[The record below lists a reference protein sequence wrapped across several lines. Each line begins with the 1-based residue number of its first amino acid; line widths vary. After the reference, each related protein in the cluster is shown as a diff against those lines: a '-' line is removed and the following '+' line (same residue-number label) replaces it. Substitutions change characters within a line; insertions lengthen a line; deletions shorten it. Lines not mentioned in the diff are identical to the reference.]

1 MSKFARIENGTALET
16 FVPPEGFG
24 LADCFT
30 PEVAALFTACPDNV
44 TPGSTVDAKGNWT
57 VAPDPGPEPAPAPTP
72 VYPKVGPIAFQML
85 FTPQEMIAADEL
97 KATDKVL
104 ASFWKLI
111 DDPRTDTVDLGL
123 QSVQNAIE
131 YTLTAIKAAGV
142 DVDVPARKAA
152 ILSGVLK

>member
-1 MSKFARIENGTALET
+1 MFTLSNGANVIAQSSRPIVYSDEQKGWVVDNEIILGGGRVFTVSAET
-16 FVPPEGFG
+16 
-24 LADCFT
+24 
-30 PEVAALFTACPDNV
+30 
-44 TPGSTVDAKGNWT
+44 
-57 VAPDPGPEPAPAPTP
+57 
-72 VYPKVGPIAFQML
+72 PKVGPIHFQML
-85 FTPQEMIAADEL
+85 FTPAESVTADEL

-142 DVDVPARKAA
+142 DLDVQARKAA
-152 ILSGVLK
+152 ILSGVLQ

>member
-1 MSKFARIENGTALET
+1 MTNFARIIDGVAVDVSTDPENCFHPDIAAQ
-16 FVPPEGFG
+16 FVAVPDTVGPGWVKG
-24 LADCFT
+24 ADGKWSAPVT
-30 PEVAALFTACPDNV
+30 PE
-44 TPGSTVDAKGNWT
+44 
-57 VAPDPGPEPAPAPTP
+57 PEPVAI

-85 FTPQEMIAADEL
+85 FTPQEMITADEL

-123 QSVQNAIE
+123 QSVQGAIE

-142 DVDVPARKAA
+142 AVDVPVRLAT
-152 ILSGVLK
+152 ILSGVLQ